1 MTSGTRPA
9 LLQWWVS
16 ENTHQRTIAPG
27 IFTSRIGDKN
37 RPFSVEQIEDQVF
50 LARTMQ
56 GSSGTIHFSMKAI
69 MENREGLAD
78 RLKSNTY
85 LSAALSPQSP
95 WLNVEK
101 TTAPKLAILQRSDP
115 ANAAEPTQVTW
126 SSSNPQSVRRWCL
139 YRLIENQW
147 EVSIHGAQ
155 TDRMPI
161 MPIESGKNPGKK
173 VQAIALA
180 AVDGAGAIGPPT
192 ILAID

>member
-1 MTSGTRPA
+1 
-9 LLQWWVS
+9 
-16 ENTHQRTIAPG
+16 
-27 IFTSRIGDKN
+27 
-37 RPFSVEQIEDQVF
+37 
-50 LARTMQ
+50 
-56 GSSGTIHFSMKAI
+56 MKAI